1 MNIVQI
7 HEDVFQLLMKY
18 NREDPAFRFTL
29 RTLNRKSRLEKG
41 YWFLGDD
48 HYLAVS
54 FWSGNDRLTR
64 MPRIAFAIN
73 EDGHTTLEFNSKD
86 LSGNQLFNND
96 LLRDLGIEQAQTDK
110 VHYRK
115 YYSQF
120 LNNDYLKALEF
131 FLGTD
136 KKIIDNA
143 VRNHTAFYPDM
154 LEYTDPIDFIVE
166 ATFKKQENIVRK
178 YRRVF
183 ERMSGQTGY
192 LRSFDIRRFGPVN
205 NVVIKDIPKGCRWIF
220 ITGENGSGK
229 TSIMRALATGLI
241 GNNDHDEEVA
251 KDYPAFSVEIGLER
265 GETVET
271 TLIQSIQDYKNG
283 KMLPRGLA
291 VYGPVRLLTQGSL
304 DKHFQKSD
312 EAHISHQTTYGLFN
326 PIGILRDISGEY
338 VLGVRPKEYRMTLDN
353 FIENIADNL
362 SIILPNVYKVDIREK
377 DKGHEILY
385 YQGDENSSLK
395 KDPTPFHK
403 LPSGTRNFAA
413 LILDMLLRFTEKQD
427 TVTDLS
433 DFVGIVLIDEID
445 LHLHPKLQ
453 REIVI
458 QLADTFPHIQFIVT
472 THSPIPMLGAP
483 KNSVF
488 INVYKDENEK
498 ICANKLDIDITSW
511 LPNSLLTSP
520 LFGFDELISANHV
533 SGEKLNTEDDYNE
546 AVFYNIL
553 ERKIRER
560 TLERK
565 PEQ

>member
-7 HEDVFQLLMKY
+7 HEEVFQHLMKY
-18 NREDPAFRFTL
+18 NHVDRGFRFTL

-48 HYLAVS
+48 NYMAVS
-54 FWSGNDRLTR
+54 FWSGNDSLTK
-64 MPRIAFAIN
+64 MPRIAFAIDK
-73 EDGHTTLEFNSKD
+73 DGRTSLEFNSKD
-86 LSGNQLFNND
+86 LGGNQFFNDD
-96 LLRDLGIEQAQTDK
+96 LLRNLGIEQGIDRS
-110 VHYRK
+110 HYRK
-115 YYSQF
+115 FYSQF
-120 LNNDYLKALEF
+120 TSQDYLLALEF
-131 FLGTD
+131 FLETD
-136 KKIIDNA
+136 KIIIDNA
-143 VRNHTAFYPDM
+143 INNNTAFYPDM
-154 LEYTDPIDFIVE
+154 LEYTDPIKFISE
-166 ATFKKQENIVRK
+166 AAFNKQEEIIRK
-178 YRRVF
+178 YRGVF
-183 ERMSGQTGY
+183 KRKSGQTGF
-192 LRSFDIRRFGPVN
+192 LRSLNIKRFGPVKD
-205 NVVIKDIPKGCRWIF
+205 VIIKDIPAGCRWIF

-229 TSIMRALATGLI
+229 TSIMRALATGLTE
-241 GNNDHDEEVA
+241 NNDHGEEVA
-251 KDYPAFSVEIGLER
+251 IDYPAFSVEIGIER
-265 GETVET
+265 GDKVEMN
-271 TLIQSIQDYKNG
+271 LIQSIQNHKNG

-304 DKHFQKSD
+304 DKHFKKSD

-338 VLGVRPKEYRMTLDN
+338 VLGVRPKEYQISLDS

-362 SIILPNVYKVDIREK
+362 SIILPGVYKVDIRAK
-377 DKGHEILY
+377 NKGHEILY

-395 KDPTPFHK
+395 KEPTPFHK
-403 LPSGTRNFAA
+403 LSSGTRNFAA
-413 LILDMLLRFTEKQD
+413 LILDMLLRFSEKQD

-483 KNSVF
+483 KNSIF
-488 INVYKDENEK
+488 INVFKDEKEK

-520 LFGFDELISANHV
+520 LFGFDELIST
-533 SGEKLNTEDDYNE
+533 SYEKGEKLNTEDDYNE

-553 ERKIRER
+553 ERKIREK

-565 PEQ
+565 PGQ